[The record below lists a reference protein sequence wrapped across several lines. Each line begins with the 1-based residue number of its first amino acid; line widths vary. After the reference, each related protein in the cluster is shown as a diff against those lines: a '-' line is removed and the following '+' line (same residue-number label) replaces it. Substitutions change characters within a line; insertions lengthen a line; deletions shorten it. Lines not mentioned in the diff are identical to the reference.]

1 MGSIQYAPTGGNK
14 RKLEFTIIDD
24 CKEMDYFRLLVR
36 DEMIKLANNGIYP
49 QGFDKTSYNQMMA
62 WEKSV
67 RPDSIFCGAPHILIP
82 HAPKNIPCAVQ
93 DVNMAAAYFELLCN
107 ANGWAQYV

>member
-1 MGSIQYAPTGGNK
+1 MGKISSA
-14 RKLEFTIIDD
+14 
-24 CKEMDYFRLLVR
+24 RL
-36 DEMIKLANNGIYP
+36 Y
-49 QGFDKTSYNQMMA
+49 
-62 WEKSV
+62 
-67 RPDSIFCGAPHILIP
+67 FCGAPHILIP

>member
-1 MGSIQYAPTGGNK
+1 
-14 RKLEFTIIDD
+14 
-24 CKEMDYFRLLVR
+24 MDYFRLLVR

-67 RPDSIFCGAPHILIP
+67 RPDSFCESTAYFDSSCT
-82 HAPKNIPCAVQ
+82 KKIPCAVQ

-107 ANGWAQYV
+107 ANGLGNMYELSIGF